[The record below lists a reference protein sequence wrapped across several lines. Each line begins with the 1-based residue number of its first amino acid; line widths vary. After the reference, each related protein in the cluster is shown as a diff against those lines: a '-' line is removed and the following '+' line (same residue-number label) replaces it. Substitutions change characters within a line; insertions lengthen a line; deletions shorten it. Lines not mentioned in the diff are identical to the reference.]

1 MAKAN
6 KCDICGNFYDPKDH
20 GDNDIAWIK
29 TIDKQDICMNS
40 IDLCP
45 QCSKQLKVF
54 LEDRRNDDAGIRE
67 DSGRDRRVTWSGRK

>member
-45 QCSKQLKVF
+45 QCSKQLEVF
-54 LEDRRNDDAGIRE
+54 F
-67 DSGRDRRVTWSGRK
+67 GR